1 MSHSLTHPMDFGGM
15 RVDPSWLVIG
25 IGAIISGS
33 MMLGFPDDVGTKV
46 LAMAVFWAFSVASTR
61 FDIGHPYTWFGG
73 PLLMYS
79 IAGPLLLELGLHPLS
94 VWSGYRI
101 EELGFSFAM
110 DLQFVGLLT
119 ASLVIGP
126 GRIDMMAALRD
137 IRRRE
142 FFAGLMPVLAVTIL
156 LALLSVTEI
165 VSLGFTRK
173 ADVVLHGS
181 WLTRLGFGLNM
192 VSTCLGVYLIK
203 QFVEGKPLGA
213 YAVTAFFV
221 ALGLLVVFYTGQGNF
236 LFRLL
241 VVIFFAFHIAHRRV
255 SFGTFLILCL
265 VMSVF
270 VLLMGG
276 LKLAAFLPDSNI
288 AGSTFEK
295 LGDIASLKQ
304 FLQDP
309 AILNDSTPVL
319 YGKFFLVAALGDE
332 FMTAGNN
339 LAMLVRHVPD
349 FVPFQYGRTIINDIV
364 SASHLGFLGH
374 GDIETSSYV
383 YNQLFFPSGYAQGK
397 GQGFTVIGVGYFN
410 FGMLGVI
417 VVMGIL
423 GAVVRSVYRWS
434 ARSAFGLF
442 FFLGFV
448 PVTIYSARSS
458 LTVPISQGLKHVF
471 LPLAL
476 MLLVAY
482 LLDRNS
488 RSGLTTG
495 APPQSAET

>member
-1 MSHSLTHPMDFGGM
+1 MSHSLTQPVEFGGM
-15 RVDPSWLVIG
+15 RVDPSWLVFGVGTIV
-25 IGAIISGS
+25 SGVL
-33 MMLGFPDDVGTKV
+33 MLGFPDDVGIKV
-46 LAMAVFWAFSVASTR
+46 LAMAVFWTFSVASTR
-61 FDIGHPYTWFGG
+61 FDIAHPYTWFGG

-110 DLQFVGLLT
+110 DLQFIGLLS

-126 GRIDMMAALRD
+126 GRIDTMAALRD

-156 LALLSVTEI
+156 LASLSVTEI

-173 ADVVLHGS
+173 ADVVLYGS

-203 QFVEGKPLGA
+203 QFVEGKPFGA

-221 ALGLLVVFYTGQGNF
+221 ALGLLVVFYTGQRNF

-241 VVIFFAFHIAHRRV
+241 VVIFFAFHIAHHRV
-255 SFGTFLILCL
+255 SFGAFLILCC
-265 VMSVF
+265 VMSLF
-270 VLLMGG
+270 MLLMGG
-276 LKLAAFLPDSNI
+276 LKMAAFLPDSNMS
-288 AGSTFEK
+288 GSALER

-304 FLQDP
+304 FLQNP
-309 AILNDSTPVL
+309 AILNDPTPVL
-319 YGKFFLVAALGDE
+319 YGKFLLVAALGDE

-349 FVPFQYGRTIINDIV
+349 FVPFQYGRTIINDLV

-374 GDIETSSYV
+374 GDIETEDV
-383 YNQLFFPSGYAQGK
+383 LCG
-397 GQGFTVIGVGYFN
+397 
-410 FGMLGVI
+410 
-417 VVMGIL
+417 
-423 GAVVRSVYRWS
+423 RSTR
-434 ARSAFGLF
+434 R
-442 FFLGFV
+442 
-448 PVTIYSARSS
+448 
-458 LTVPISQGLKHVF
+458 
-471 LPLAL
+471 
-476 MLLVAY
+476 
-482 LLDRNS
+482 
-488 RSGLTTG
+488 
-495 APPQSAET
+495 